1 MYGRKLFITIVVL
14 TSTLTD
20 SCAIFKHGRVGVQ
33 IDGLSD
39 QCCSNMA
46 PLLDSIMKKSEASE
60 KTGEYP
66 DQQEEQAVE
75 QELMMTFG
83 SNCCSDSD
91 QGVFGTLV
99 PSEPAEAAEQI
110 QETCSMLVPHNAHVD
125 VLQLFGIAP
134 LLRHSGLLAA
144 PKATI
149 ALPNIS
155 LGLAA
160 AIGAFAGGAVVTLFL
175 AVKFGK
181 THVHAPPLLG

>member
-20 SCAIFKHGRVGVQ
+20 SCAIFKHGRVEVQ

-46 PLLDSIMKKSEASE
+46 PLLDSIMKKGEASGPPSPQE
-60 KTGEYP
+60 
-66 DQQEEQAVE
+66 DQAAE